1 MLRGKANRAMPGDHM
16 RKLQR
21 FFIVL
26 LGVLTAT
33 GCATHSATSGRVVI
47 KDDRGVVDIRFS
59 DHDRE
64 LIHSYYSRGHGRGL
78 PPGLA
83 KRQQLPPGLAK
94 RDRLPPGLDGQSLPA
109 DLDQQLSRLPTG
121 YARVRIGRD
130 IVLKD
135 TRTRVILDIIY
146 NIPD

>member
-1 MLRGKANRAMPGDHM
+1 MRASLH
-16 RKLQR
+16 
-21 FFIVL
+21 
-26 LGVLTAT
+26 LTIAAIALFAVT

-64 LIHSYYSRGHGRGL
+64 LIHSYYSGQHGRGRGL

-94 RDRLPPGLDGQSLPA
+94 RDRLPPGLDSVPLPS
-109 DLDQQLSRLPTG
+109 DLERQLSRLPSG
-121 YARVRIGRD
+121 YVRVRIGRD
-130 IVLKD
+130 IVLHD
-135 TRTRVILDIIY
+135 TRTRVIFDIVY
-146 NIPD
+146 NVPN